1 MGQVSKQP
9 TGKTSGPASFPPFR
23 TGDSVRVWCRI
34 VERDRVRLAQ
44 FEGIVIRR
52 RGGGLGETF
61 SVRRIT
67 HGVGVERVF
76 PLHAPILE
84 RIEVLSQGRPRRAR
98 LYYLRTKIGKVKI
111 ASANRPGSGAGAVAQ
126 QNAAAA
132 AAQRDAAAEPT
143 EQAPTPAA

>member
-9 TGKTSGPASFPPFR
+9 TGKTSGPVSFPPFR

-67 HGVGVERVF
+67 HGEGVERVF

-111 ASANRPGSGAGAVAQ
+111 ASANKPG
-126 QNAAAA
+126 AAAGVQQGSAAPA
-132 AAQRDAAAEPT
+132 AAQRDTAAEPT
-143 EQAPTPAA
+143 AQAPTTAA